1 MIDVEVLVE
10 SKIWNKIIEN
20 PQKLIKN
27 SLKKFP
33 KSYSFAN
40 KKVHISVLLTNNQK
54 IRTLNRKFRK
64 KNKPTDILSFPFFD
78 KKNLKKNINNKKF
91 YLGDIAISHQEF
103 LKKNKND
110 YKNNFLKIFIHGYL
124 HLLNF
129 DHKSNKDYK
138 IMYSKENK
146 IFNKIKG

>member
-10 SKIWNKIIEN
+10 SKVWNKIIEN

-54 IRTLNRKFRK
+54 IRILNRKFRK

-78 KKNLKKNINNKKF
+78 KKNLKKNVNNKEF
-91 YLGDIAISHQEF
+91 YLGDIVISHQEF

-138 IMYSKENK
+138 IMYSKEIK

>member
-10 SKIWNKIIEN
+10 SKVWNKIIEN

-40 KKVHISVLLTNNQK
+40 KKVLISVLLTSNQK
-54 IRTLNRKFRK
+54 IRILNRKFRK

-129 DHKSNKDYK
+129 DHKSNKDFK

>member
-103 LKKNKND
+103 LKKNKNN

-129 DHKSNKDYK
+129 DHKSNKDFK

>member
-54 IRTLNRKFRK
+54 IRILNRKFRK

-129 DHKSNKDYK
+129 DHKSNKDFK

>member
-129 DHKSNKDYK
+129 DHKSNKDFK

>member
-110 YKNNFLKIFIHGYL
+110 YKNNFLKIFIHGFL

-129 DHKSNKDYK
+129 DHKSNKDFK

>member
-91 YLGDIAISHQEF
+91 YLGDIVISHQEF

-129 DHKSNKDYK
+129 DHKSNKDFK